1 MRPETQEDVHS
12 LIIVADDEGSVDAMI
27 MRGTPILNVNE
38 LCIVDF
44 VDLKMGNNPSSS
56 VQSVAV
62 GTLSMKESFF
72 FLQISSFRVLYVKTN
87 QAFACLRYRILSLL
101 LERAREFLLQVALLL
116 LQHLL
121 LLKTRGKFTL
131 VGKDNERDTKVL

>member
-1 MRPETQEDVHS
+1 MRPETQEDVHP
-12 LIIVADDEGSVDAMI
+12 LIMEADEEESIDAMI
-27 MRGTPILNVNE
+27 MRATPNINVNE

-72 FLQISSFRVLYVKTN
+72 FFQISSFRVLYVKTN
-87 QAFACLRYRILSLL
+87 QAFACLRYR
-101 LERAREFLLQVALLL
+101 
-116 LQHLL
+116 HLISSP
-121 LLKTRGKFTL
+121 
-131 VGKDNERDTKVL
+131 

>member
-44 VDLKMGNNPSSS
+44 VDLKMEK
-56 VQSVAV
+56 QSKLFIAKPDSEQFY
-62 GTLSMKESFF
+62 LHMSE
-72 FLQISSFRVLYVKTN
+72 
-87 QAFACLRYRILSLL
+87 
-101 LERAREFLLQVALLL
+101 
-116 LQHLL
+116 
-121 LLKTRGKFTL
+121 
-131 VGKDNERDTKVL
+131 

>member
-1 MRPETQEDVHS
+1 MCLRGDITLRPETQEDVHS

-56 VQSVAV
+56 VHSVAV

-72 FLQISSFRVLYVKTN
+72 PNFELSKFLMLKTN
-87 QAFACLRYRILSLL
+87 EAFACLNYR
-101 LERAREFLLQVALLL
+101 
-116 LQHLL
+116 HLI
-121 LLKTRGKFTL
+121 
-131 VGKDNERDTKVL
+131 NSP

>member
-1 MRPETQEDVHS
+1 MCLKGDLTLRPETQENEHS
-12 LIIVADDEGSVDAMI
+12 LLISADDEESLVAMI
-27 MRGTPILNVNE
+27 MRATSVINVNE

-72 FLQISSFRVLYVKTN
+72 FFQISCFRILHVKTN
-87 QAFACLRYRILSLL
+87 EAYDCLRYRHLISSL
-101 LERAREFLLQVALLL
+101 
-116 LQHLL
+116 
-121 LLKTRGKFTL
+121 
-131 VGKDNERDTKVL
+131 

>member
-27 MRGTPILNVNE
+27 MRETPILNVNE

-62 GTLSMKESFF
+62 GTLSMTGVSKSRY
-72 FLQISSFRVLYVKTN
+72 ISIS
-87 QAFACLRYRILSLL
+87 IL
-101 LERAREFLLQVALLL
+101 
-116 LQHLL
+116 
-121 LLKTRGKFTL
+121 
-131 VGKDNERDTKVL
+131 TKNSQF

>member
-1 MRPETQEDVHS
+1 MCFRGDITLRPETQEDVHS
-12 LIIVADDEGSVDAMI
+12 LFIVADDEESLVAMI
-27 MRGTPILNVNE
+27 MRATPIINVNE

-72 FLQISSFRVLYVKTN
+72 FFQISSFRVLYVKTN
-87 QAFACLRYRILSLL
+87 EAFDCLRYR
-101 LERAREFLLQVALLL
+101 
-116 LQHLL
+116 HLISSP
-121 LLKTRGKFTL
+121 
-131 VGKDNERDTKVL
+131 